1 MQCAM
6 KETELHHVNVFQSI
20 LVIHMLLADQNALS
34 TLTAPQ
40 VKHVSNFTALIL
52 AQELV
57 GLMQIA
63 GFKIIFQH
71 AHVLRVTLETLSQHV
86 D

>member
-6 KETELHHVNVFQSI
+6 KETELHHVNVFRSI

-34 TLTAPQ
+34 TLTVPQ

-57 GLMQIA
+57 GLTQIVGYKTISQLA
-63 GFKIIFQH
+63 H
-71 AHVLRVTLETLSQHV
+71 ALRGT
-86 D
+86 

>member
-1 MQCAM
+1 MLYAV
-6 KETELHHVNVFQSI
+6 KETELHHVSASLI
-20 LVIHMLLADQNALS
+20 TLEIPMLLADQNALS
-34 TLTAPQ
+34 TLTVPQ

-63 GFKIIFQH
+63 GFKTIFQH

>member
-1 MQCAM
+1 MLYAM

-20 LVIHMLLADQNALS
+20 LEIHMSLADQSALS

-40 VKHVSNFTALIL
+40 VKHVNNFIALIL

-63 GFKIIFQH
+63 GYKIIFQL
-71 AHVLRVTLETLSQHV
+71 AHVLRVTLETLSQHA